1 MFSFVKNDIEMGSY
15 GQEDS
20 RVLLVHRVLSLA
32 RGAPQRSRRHR
43 LGRGKN
49 DATLAMRLPLGLAA
63 TLAASL
69 GAHGFTSS
77 RVAGSRSW
85 RVNHASPTD
94 FLSGITG
101 FAPSSLKPT
110 PKLLEGT
117 SIDPARDDV
126 KLERVYKA
134 SKDGWR

>member
-1 MFSFVKNDIEMGSY
+1 MGSH

-20 RVLLVHRVLSLA
+20 RVLLVHRVLERRNA
-32 RGAPQRSRRHR
+32 R
-43 LGRGKN
+43 
-49 DATLAMRLPLGLAA
+49 DATDRGEAERRLAMRLPLGLAA